1 MSSSHQQ
8 VSRFDLGPFSVSR
21 MGFGA
26 MQLAGPGVFG
36 PPRDRP
42 EALAVLRA
50 AVEGGVD
57 HIDTAQYYGPDVVN
71 DLIRE
76 ALHPYP
82 PGLAIVTKL
91 GARRD
96 KHGGIL
102 LYDEP
107 EQLRAGLEENLATL
121 GVDRLAAANLRLVDG
136 APADTR
142 FDNQLA
148 ALVKARDDGLIAG
161 VGLSNI
167 TVDHLLRALEATE
180 IVCVQNLFNLADLSS
195 LPVLQQCT
203 ARGIAFVPFF
213 SLGSGMRRSNRVLG
227 DPRVRAV
234 AARLGAT
241 PAQIAL
247 AWALDYAP
255 NLLLIPGTASR
266 GHLAENLAAASVV
279 LDDAARR
286 ELRQPRGSG
295 N

>member
-1 MSSSHQQ
+1 MP
-8 VSRFDLGPFSVSR
+8 RFDLGSFSVNR
-21 MGFGA
+21 LGFGA

-36 PPRDRP
+36 APRARP

-57 HIDTAQYYGPDVVN
+57 HIDTAQYYGPNVVN
-71 DLIRE
+71 ELIRE

-96 KHGGIL
+96 NAGRIR
-102 LYDEP
+102 LYNEP
-107 EQLRAGLEENLATL
+107 DQLRAGLEENLATL
-121 GVDRLAAANLRLVDG
+121 GVDRLAAANLRLVDS

-148 ALVKARDDGLIAG
+148 AMVKARDGGLIAG

-167 TVDHLLRALEATE
+167 TVDHLLRALEVTD
-180 IVCVQNLFNLADLSS
+180 IVCVQNLFNLADRSS
-195 LPVLQQCT
+195 LPVLQECT

-213 SLGSGMRRSNRVLG
+213 SLGSGARRSNPVLG

-234 AARLGAT
+234 ATRLGAT

-247 AWALDYAP
+247 AWALDLAP
-255 NLLLIPGTASR
+255 NLLVIPGTSSR
-266 GHLAENLAAASVV
+266 RHLAENLAAANVA
-279 LDDAARR
+279 LDEAARH
-286 ELRQPRGSG
+286 ELSVTHAAR
-295 N
+295 

>member
-1 MSSSHQQ
+1 MSSSYQQ

-57 HIDTAQYYGPDVVN
+57 HIDTAQYYGPYVVN

-121 GVDRLAAANLRLVDG
+121 GVERLAAANLRLVEG

-148 ALVKARDDGLIAG
+148 ELVKAPDDGLIAG

-203 ARGIAFVPFF
+203 ARGTAFVPFF
-213 SLGSGMRRSNRVLG
+213 SLGSGMRGSNRVLG

-286 ELRQPRGSG
+286 ELR
-295 N
+295 